1 MKKSLVLVFNC
12 GSSSIKFAIVDLT
25 SEENI
30 LHGLI
35 QQIGSKEADISWQE
49 NGKKQQQ
56 KLPNINY
63 QAALDIILTLIR
75 EKKSLADKILAIGH
89 RVVHGGEYFT
99 KSAIINEQVLNAIRE
114 CQDLAPLHNPAHI
127 LGIEA
132 AQKAYP
138 KIPQVAVFDTA
149 FHQTMP
155 KHAYLYAIPYN
166 LYTEHKIRKYGF
178 HGTSHR
184 FVAQKAA
191 EILDKPLAKCSFIT
205 AHLGNGCS
213 VCAIANGKSIDTSMG
228 LTPLAGLVMG
238 TRSGDLDPSIHAHI
252 ADKLGYD
259 VHKINTM
266 LNKESGL
273 LGISGINSDMRT
285 IEQAAKQ
292 DNKQAVL
299 AIEMFCYRLAKY
311 IASYAILLGR
321 IDALI
326 FTAGIGENS
335 AAIRAKT
342 INYLKSLNFFLDI
355 QANASHGKK
364 NSGII
369 TKLNSTVAM
378 VIPTNEELLIAKD
391 ALLLVNP

>member
-35 QQIGSKEADISWQE
+35 QQIGSKEADISWQQ
-49 NGKKQQQ
+49 NDKKQQQ

-266 LNKESGL
+266 LNKESGF
-273 LGISGINSDMRT
+273 LGRSGINSDMRT

-342 INYLKSLNFFLDI
+342 INYLKSL
-355 QANASHGKK
+355 K
-364 NSGII
+364 NY
-369 TKLNSTVAM
+369 AR
-378 VIPTNEELLIAKD
+378 
-391 ALLLVNP
+391 